1 MKGNNKLQLG
11 SKTRTIA
18 NQNLADSLGKVPP
31 QAIDLEEAV
40 LGALIL
46 EKDALVNVMHLLI
59 PDFFYKDNHKEIY
72 SAIVDLFNNS
82 EPVDL
87 LTVTNRLRESGRL
100 EFCGGAYYITELTSK
115 VNSAA
120 HIEKHSRIIIEK
132 ATKRELIRI
141 ATEIHQNSYDDQID
155 AFEDLDNNMAEL
167 MKLSESLIGADD
179 PEIKKATYQVYQ
191 ELETAKKEG
200 RVLGMRTGFV
210 DVDRASGGFVP
221 TNLII
226 IAARPG
232 MGKTAFIISIAKY
245 ISFTEPVGIFSLEMS
260 KAELISRLICG
271 ESRVSY
277 DKFRRPKELTK
288 SEMERIQNA
297 GALVSNLRLYIYDKG
312 NITFQ
317 ELRSRAIMLKKKYDI
332 KILILDYLQLMQME
346 KGMNKNDG
354 TGEITKGLKAL
365 AKELNIPV
373 VALSQLNRA
382 CETRGGDKKPQLAD
396 LRDSGNIE
404 QDADTV
410 AFLYRAEYY
419 GFQPTDQRG
428 QPLQEGTTEV
438 IFEKHRHGRPGMI
451 KLIFKGEYMS
461 FYDYSDIETGEV
473 TPTF

>member
-1 MKGNNKLQLG
+1 MKENK
-11 SKTRTIA
+11 SYKERVPVRTY
-18 NQNLADSLGKVPP
+18 LAESLGKVPP
-31 QAIDLEEAV
+31 QAVDLEEAV

-46 EKDALVNVMHLLI
+46 EKDALVNVMHLLK

-72 SAIVDLFNNS
+72 SSIVDLFNNS

-87 LTVTNRLRESGRL
+87 LTVTNRLRESGKL

-120 HIEKHSRIIIEK
+120 HIEAHSRIIIEK
-132 ATKRELIRI
+132 AIKRELIKI
-141 ATEIHQNSYDDQID
+141 ATEIHQNSYDDQVD

-179 PEIKKATYQVYQ
+179 PEIKKATLSVYW
-191 ELETAKKEG
+191 ELEKAKKEG

-210 DVDRASGGFVP
+210 DIDRASGGFVP
-221 TNLII
+221 GNLII

-232 MGKTAFIISIAKY
+232 MGKTAFIVCIAKY
-245 ISFTEPVGIFSLEMS
+245 ISLTDPVCIFSLEMT
-260 KAELISRLICG
+260 KGELISRLICS

-277 DKFRRPKELTK
+277 DKFRRPKEITK
-288 SEMERIQNA
+288 VEMERIQTA
-297 GALVSNLRLYIYDKG
+297 SALVSDLKMYIYDKG

-317 ELRSRAIMLKKKYDI
+317 ELRSRAIMLKKKHNI
-332 KILILDYLQLMQME
+332 KMLVLDYLQLMQME

-365 AKELNIPV
+365 SKELNIPII
-373 VALSQLNRA
+373 ALSQLNRA

-419 GFQPTDQRG
+419 GFQPTDQHG
-428 QPLQEGTTEV
+428 QALPEGTTEV
-438 IFEKHRHGRPGMI
+438 IFEKHRHGSPGVI
-451 KLIFKGEYMS
+451 KLIFKGQYMS
-461 FYDYSDIETGEV
+461 FYDYSNTQTEDYKS
-473 TPTF
+473 TF

>member
-1 MKGNNKLQLG
+1 MNQNNKSYKAKRLL
-11 SKTRTIA
+11 
-18 NQNLADSLGKVPP
+18 NNDLAENLGKIPP

-46 EKDALVNVMHLLI
+46 EKDALVNVMHLLK

-72 SAIVDLFNNS
+72 SSVVDLFNNS

-87 LTVTNRLRESGRL
+87 LTVTNRLRENGKL

-120 HIEKHSRIIIEK
+120 HIEAHSRIIIEK
-132 ATKRELIRI
+132 AIKRELIRI

-155 AFEDLDNNMAEL
+155 AFEDMDNNMAEL
-167 MKLSESLIGADD
+167 MKLSESLIGTDD
-179 PEIKKATYQVYQ
+179 PEIKKATFRVYQ
-191 ELETAKKEG
+191 ELEKAKKEG

-210 DVDRASGGFVP
+210 DIDRASGGFVP
-221 TNLII
+221 GNLII

-232 MGKTAFIISIAKY
+232 MGKTAFIICIAKY
-245 ISFTEPVGIFSLEMS
+245 ISLTDPVGIFSLEMT
-260 KAELISRLICG
+260 KGELISRLICG

-277 DKFRRPKELTK
+277 DKFRRPKEITK
-288 SEMERIQNA
+288 TELGRIQTA
-297 GALVSNLRLYIYDKG
+297 TTLVGDLKMYIYDKG

-317 ELRSRAIMLKKKYDI
+317 ELRSRAIMLKKKFDI

-365 AKELNIPV
+365 SKELKIPI

-419 GFQPTDQRG
+419 GFRPTDRDG
-428 QPLQEGTTEV
+428 QPLSEGTTEV
-438 IFEKHRHGRPGMI
+438 IFEKHRHGSPGAI

-461 FYDYSDIETGEV
+461 FYDYSNTETGEHK
-473 TPTF
+473 PTF